1 MAFALDE
8 NSAWRITTPDRP
20 FLGIKVERALTL
32 CSRGTGGA
40 TKVLVLPDLHRQA
53 SPNNPSIEAPPNSQS
68 LAHRRHF
75 FYPFQSAHARAPQR
89 CDTVKSGP
97 LKSVNLALQGGG
109 AHGAFVWG
117 VVDRL
122 LEDGRLGIEAISAT
136 SAGAMNAVALVSG
149 MAKGGSEAARK
160 SLHDFWLEVSRTD
173 LMYDVYSPL
182 NQWIQ
187 ALKLPPEYHPF
198 HAAIHFLTHTLP
210 PKVLNPLNFNP
221 LKSLLLRLVDFEQLN
236 RSPPAPE
243 LYLNATNIRTGKIKV
258 FQTPNVSAET
268 VLASACL
275 PPYFQAV
282 EIDGEHYW
290 DGGYLGNPAIFP
302 LIYRRG
308 AKDVVI
314 VQVTAIRRNELPASA
329 ADVLHRITEISFNSS
344 LMREMRAVAFATR
357 LIDNGELEDGK
368 HSRMFIHWIG
378 NDRLMSQ
385 LGTATQFHPEWS
397 LLCRLRDAGRETAS
411 QWLEENFESIGS
423 RSTVDV
429 TEMFL

>member
-1 MAFALDE
+1 V
-8 NSAWRITTPDRP
+8 ST
-20 FLGIKVERALTL
+20 
-32 CSRGTGGA
+32 
-40 TKVLVLPDLHRQA
+40 
-53 SPNNPSIEAPPNSQS
+53 NPSKN
-68 LAHRRHF
+68 
-75 FYPFQSAHARAPQR
+75 
-89 CDTVKSGP
+89 
-97 LKSVNLALQGGG
+97 VNLALQGGG

-136 SAGAMNAVALVSG
+136 SAGAMNAVALASG
-149 MAKGGSEAARK
+149 MATGGPDAARK
-160 SLHDFWLEVSRTD
+160 VLHDFWQEVSRADSMLD
-173 LMYDVYSPL
+173 LFSQW

-210 PKVLNPLNFNP
+210 PSLLNPFNVNP
-221 LKSLLLRLVDFEQLN
+221 LKALLLKVIDFERLN
-236 RSPPAPE
+236 VSPEAPH
-243 LYLNATNIRTGKIKV
+243 LFLNATNIRTGKIKV
-258 FQTPNVSAET
+258 FQTPAITVES

-290 DGGYLGNPAIFP
+290 DGGYLGNPAIYP

-308 AKDVVI
+308 SKDVI
-314 VQVTAIRRNELPASA
+314 IAQVTAIKRDELPASA

-357 LIDNGELEDGK
+357 LIDHGELNDGR
-368 HSRMFIHWIG
+368 HSRMFIHLIG

-397 LLCRLRDAGRETAS
+397 LLCRLRDAGREAAS
-411 QWLEENFESIGS
+411 RWLEQNFEHIGS

-429 TEMFL
+429 DDMFL

>member
-1 MAFALDE
+1 
-8 NSAWRITTPDRP
+8 
-20 FLGIKVERALTL
+20 
-32 CSRGTGGA
+32 
-40 TKVLVLPDLHRQA
+40 
-53 SPNNPSIEAPPNSQS
+53 
-68 LAHRRHF
+68 
-75 FYPFQSAHARAPQR
+75 
-89 CDTVKSGP
+89 VKN
-97 LKSVNLALQGGG
+97 VNLALQGGG

-117 VVDRL
+117 VVDHL
-122 LEDGRLGIEAISAT
+122 LDDGRITIEAISAT
-136 SAGAMNAVALVSG
+136 SAGAMNAVALASG
-149 MAKGGSEAARK
+149 MATGGPEGARQC
-160 SLHDFWLEVSRTD
+160 LHDFWQAVSRADSLYD
-173 LMYDVYSPL
+173 LYSPL

-210 PKVLNPLNFNP
+210 PGLLNPLNVNP
-221 LKSLLLRLVDFEQLN
+221 LKALLLKVVDFERLNASPEAPQLF
-236 RSPPAPE
+236 
-243 LYLNATNIRTGKIKV
+243 LNATNVRTGKIKV
-258 FQTPNVSAET
+258 FQTPDITVDS

-290 DGGYLGNPAIFP
+290 DGGYLGNPAIYP

-308 AKDVVI
+308 SKDI
-314 VQVTAIRRNELPASA
+314 IIAQVTAIRRDELPASA

-357 LIDNGELEDGK
+357 LIDSGELDETK

-378 NDRLMSQ
+378 NDRLMSD
-385 LGTATQFHPEWS
+385 LGTATQFHPEWG

-411 QWLEENFESIGS
+411 KWLDENFDHIGS